1 MVLGVSTAWNQM
13 VTAGRN
19 VQVEEAQLGSAKI
32 YYEGSFEEYRAG
44 LRSTFDVLFAQG
56 SLRDTEIALVAARHD
71 LYIAQA
77 NLLRRMGVL
86 EVGNLMTGIGLYD
99 PSADIRHIERRG
111 GIPWDPALRALDRLD
126 RPTPRTRTIDQPA
139 ALPTPAT
146 MVPVMGPPAPD
157 TYITSSPTVAQPGTV
172 GRPINEKRH

>member
-1 MVLGVSTAWNQM
+1 M

-19 VQVEEAQLGSAKI
+19 VQVEEAQLGSARI

-56 SLRDTEIALVAARHD
+56 ALRDTEIALVAARHD
-71 LYIAQA
+71 LYLAQA

-86 EVGNLMTGIGLYD
+86 EVANLVTGVGLYD
-99 PSADIRHIERRG
+99 PSANIRHVERRG

-126 RPTPRTRTIDQPA
+126 RPSPKTRTIDQPP
-139 ALPTPAT
+139 ALPDPAS
-146 MVPVMGPPAPD
+146 MVPVTGPAPAD
-157 TYITSSPTVAQPGTV
+157 TYVTTSPHVAQPGTT
-172 GRPINEKRH
+172 GRPIEKKRQ